1 MTRKEFF
8 EKQAAEN
15 ISAKIQKRMEAA
27 QVVTKEEYID
37 KYFGE
42 LPETTKTF
50 TIEVK
55 RGNYGVYALRM
66 PTEDFR
72 DWLKA
77 GENSHA
83 TRVEFSKNMK
93 RASEARKPSVKFR
106 QISYDEA
113 RAMQEDLGYELKK
126 VFTETHAAMKKLAEK
141 LGDRDVGVF
150 FEKRVALVWHEE
162 HIGEADRQSHTH
174 HADTR
179 NPETGDESECKTYTG
194 WITCQY
200 ANEFWEIK
208 G

>member
-15 ISAKIQKRMEAA
+15 ISVKIQKRMEAA
-27 QVVTKEEYID
+27 QIVTKEEYID

-42 LPETTKTF
+42 LPNTTKSF

-66 PTEDFR
+66 PTEDFCE
-72 DWLKA
+72 WLKA
-77 GENSHA
+77 GENSKA

-93 RASEARKPSVKFR
+93 RASEARKPCVKFR

-113 RAMQEDLGYELKK
+113 RAMQEALGYELKK
-126 VFTETHAAMKKLAEK
+126 VYPKTHAELKRFAESQGFRDAGVYFEK
-141 LGDRDVGVF
+141 LVSLAWG
-150 FEKRVALVWHEE
+150 EE

-174 HADTR
+174 HADTK
-179 NPETGDESECKTYTG
+179 NPVTEEQSECKTYTG

>member
-1 MTRKEFF
+1 MTKQEYMQKMAEQKRI
-8 EKQAAEN
+8 EKQAKKLA
-15 ISAKIQKRMEAA
+15 SAKT
-27 QVVTKEEYID
+27 VTKAEYID

-50 TIEVK
+50 TVEVK
-55 RGNYGVYALRM
+55 RGNYGIYALRM

-72 DWLKA
+72 NWLKA
-77 GENSHA
+77 GENSRA

-113 RAMQEDLGYELKK
+113 RAMQDAFGYELKK

-162 HIGEADRQSHTH
+162 HIGEDDRQSHTH

-200 ANEFWEIK
+200 ANEFWEIED
-208 G
+208 